1 MSESLE
7 DVYNIYK
14 ADETW
19 ELGSIPAAV
28 SCLVYPHR
36 TPAGNRAYLE
46 KNKHRGAQ
54 AMNQLFIKKNFITRA
69 I

>member
-28 SCLVYPHR
+28 WSTLTEHRLVIEP
-36 TPAGNRAYLE
+36 TW
-46 KNKHRGAQ
+46 
-54 AMNQLFIKKNFITRA
+54 KKTSTEGRRQ
-69 I
+69 